1 MKFLVQ
7 RVESASVEIDGKIF
21 SAIEK
26 GFFVLVGVCAEDTRE
41 DADRLVKKLTGMR
54 IFADE
59 NGKTNLGLSDVG
71 GKVLLVSQFTLYADC
86 KRGNR
91 PSFIKAGDPAH
102 AEELYE
108 YVIKSC
114 KDILGAENVGT
125 GTFGA
130 DMKCTIINDGP
141 FTIDLDSDE
150 LK

>member
-7 RVESASVEIDGKIF
+7 RVESASVEIDGKLF

-26 GFFVLVGVCAEDTRE
+26 GFFVLVGVCAEDTRK

-108 YVIKSC
+108 YVIQSC
-114 KDILGAENVGT
+114 RDILGAENVGT